1 VVWSF
6 LTMRR
11 KVNIIICMYEEVLR
25 SSSGLALKLP
35 TTSIIIIYV
44 VIMKLNQ
51 ATNAAAFLA
60 TATLAEAASHGEL
73 KDQIAPL
80 LASRPN
86 RHLLRNRMLQS
97 SDTCIADYDAPHPTY
112 DKAIDYCIS
121 GSLGGD
127 LDYSDCDLS
136 LLAEACATDNRKF
149 KWTASNH
156 TIILYPPD
164 LICLQMFSPFTSPER
179 YLGTLVT
186 DKWGDVGVACTV
198 DGKSHHSFI
207 LKESNWGGHPWCVA
221 TSCVSEQESLEG
233 AVSFEFQKDLKR
245 LVLLVAPGAEDVECK
260 NSNSAGE
267 DTVGATEEGSSVGSS
282 ADEEGGDSLIEVEQ
296 LGEELEEVEEEEVVA
311 KWEQLGMGRALEE
324 VKQEEMAMSAQL
336 RSADYFCG
344 CPSCTQA
351 VISQI
356 AESYSCEARMNWMME
371 TAGMS

>member
-1 VVWSF
+1 
-6 LTMRR
+6 MRR

-80 LASRPN
+80 LASRPH

-112 DKAIDYCIS
+112 DKSIDYCIS

-136 LLAEACATDNRKF
+136 LLAEACATDNR
-149 KWTASNH
+149 
-156 TIILYPPD
+156 
-164 LICLQMFSPFTSPER
+164 
-179 YLGTLVT
+179 TLVT

-267 DTVGATEEGSSVGSS
+267 DTVGATEEGSSVG
-282 ADEEGGDSLIEVEQ
+282 
-296 LGEELEEVEEEEVVA
+296 
-311 KWEQLGMGRALEE
+311 
-324 VKQEEMAMSAQL
+324 
-336 RSADYFCG
+336 
-344 CPSCTQA
+344 
-351 VISQI
+351 
-356 AESYSCEARMNWMME
+356 
-371 TAGMS
+371 